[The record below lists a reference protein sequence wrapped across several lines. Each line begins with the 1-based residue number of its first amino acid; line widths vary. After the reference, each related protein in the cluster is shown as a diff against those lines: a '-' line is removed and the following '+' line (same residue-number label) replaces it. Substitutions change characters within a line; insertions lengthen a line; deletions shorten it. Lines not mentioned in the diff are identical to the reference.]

1 MKTKTPRLAPAL
13 VVVGAVLAIVGLFA
27 PWYRLYTTFGD
38 TPGEQLVGPWT
49 ALHDGVVAPVSM
61 ALGCFL
67 PVALLLASSVASVFI
82 RAPQWRDILGKQ
94 ALLLATTCLALALLA
109 LWVAPQSIPL
119 DWPYYTIRGVEYGP
133 WAAIAGFACVALG
146 VLLGLRVPMAGTAD
160 RPATRPDGQANR
172 LPD

>member
-1 MKTKTPRLAPAL
+1 MKTKTSRLALAL

-67 PVALLLASSVASVFI
+67 PVAALLASSVASAFI

-94 ALLLATTCLALALLA
+94 ALVLAPTCLALALLA
-109 LWVAPQSIPL
+109 LWVAPQSLPL
-119 DWPYYTIRGVEYGP
+119 DWPYYTIRSVEYGP
-133 WAAIAGFACVALG
+133 WAAIAGFACIALG
-146 VLLGLRVPMAGTAD
+146 VLLGLHVPFAS
-160 RPATRPDGQANR
+160 TR
-172 LPD
+172 

>member
-1 MKTKTPRLAPAL
+1 MREASISRRQLAPAL
-13 VVVGAVLAIVGLFA
+13 VVVGVVLATVGLFA

-38 TPGEQLVGPWT
+38 TPGERLVGPWT

-82 RAPQWRDILGKQ
+82 RSPHWRDILGRQ
-94 ALLLATTCLALALLA
+94 ALVLASGCLALALLA
-109 LWVAPQSIPL
+109 LWVAPQSLPL

-133 WAAIAGFACVALG
+133 WAAIAGFACIALG
-146 VLLGLRVPMAGTAD
+146 VLGLRVPMAGAAD
-160 RPATRPDGQANR
+160 RPITRPDG
-172 LPD
+172 